1 MNIESPFAGR
11 LIDLWIDLHTIYLLP
26 FEILDFIFLCL
37 LHELR
42 LNFLV
47 PQPTKDR
54 VRKSRKAKD
63 GQGNPV
69 ESKDDKVSNHP
80 DFVLDSTDTKSERF
94 PLPPTSIPSSSN
106 AWGSSVR
113 SEPPSPGLDDHSADD
128 RNMKQRWAERPLI
141 GIKPTSSPRD
151 ATQIPPVGH
160 RPARNSMVGRLALP
174 GLTSEEFRTKESASR
189 QDLPSPQLLPSRQSE
204 YLAIPD
210 IPESSTAISPT
221 RRSFDASATSGV
233 DGLTAEQLSSKES
246 LTSPAISI
254 PAGTVITP
262 RHTRTPSSG
271 NRTTAMDV
279 AQALNGQLP
288 SPSSPG
294 WMEHRV
300 DPSTW
305 DETPSNTIGSTV
317 EEATKHP
324 VGSRRTNISALHAEK
339 RKSSYEKYS
348 AIMLPPLK
356 EEVTPVTSPAGTLA
370 RSAIPPTKEIVSRQ
384 ITDVELAK
392 KLEQVPQAD
401 LVTSPAESGDMV
413 YFSEHRKSCKLL
425 PC

>member
-1 MNIESPFAGR
+1 MG
-11 LIDLWIDLHTIYLLP
+11 
-26 FEILDFIFLCL
+26 FIFLCL
-37 LHELR
+37 LHDLR

-47 PQPTKDR
+47 LQPTKDR
-54 VRKSRKAKD
+54 VRKPRKAKD
-63 GQGNPV
+63 GQDNPG
-69 ESKDDKVSNHP
+69 EYKDDEVSNHL
-80 DFVLDSTDTKSERF
+80 DFVLDSTDIKRERF
-94 PLPPTSIPSSSN
+94 PLPPTSIPSSST

-113 SEPPSPGLDDHSADD
+113 PEPPSPSLDDHSADD
-128 RNMKQRWAERPLI
+128 RDIKQRWAERPLI
-141 GIKPTSSPRD
+141 GVKPTSSPGD
-151 ATQIPPVGH
+151 ATQIPPVDH

-174 GLTSEEFRTKESASR
+174 GLTSEEVRTKESASR
-189 QDLPSPQLLPSRQSE
+189 QRLPSPQFHPPRQSE
-204 YLAIPD
+204 YLPD
-210 IPESSTAISPT
+210 IPEPSTAISPT
-221 RRSFDASATSGV
+221 GRSFDASATSGV
-233 DGLTAEQLSSKES
+233 DGLTAEQLSPRAS

-254 PAGTVITP
+254 PASTVITP

-294 WMEHRV
+294 WIEHRV

-305 DETPSNTIGSTV
+305 DETPSNTNGSAV

-370 RSAIPPTKEIVSRQ
+370 RNAIPPTEEIESRQ

-392 KLEQVPQAD
+392 KLEQVSQAD
-401 LVTSPAESGDMV
+401 LVTSPVESGDMV
-413 YFSEHRKSCKLL
+413 YFSKHRNSYKLL
-425 PC
+425 PLADMS